1 MAQLYRTE
9 KLKTGINFIRMKI
22 DNKIQQ
28 TFNGPLIFMGIT
40 FAVMAIALVFNHLWY
55 LGILSFII
63 ACFLL
68 FTFSGMEIDVER
80 RMIKPYYML
89 FGLFK
94 NGKWQSLEKYVGL
107 TLVPMRKVYSVFS
120 RSNRQNDSEMD
131 DFRVYLVNR
140 LKKPALPL
148 KSCKTREAAQNSM
161 DEFSIWLKMPV
172 YSVKRH

>member
-1 MAQLYRTE
+1 M
-9 KLKTGINFIRMKI
+9 II

-40 FAVMAIALVFNHLWY
+40 FAINALLMVFSRMWY
-55 LGILSFII
+55 LGIPSFII

-68 FTFSGMEIDVER
+68 FTFSGIEIDTER
-80 RMIKPYYML
+80 RIIKPYYML

-94 NGKWQSLEKYVGL
+94 NGKWQSLEKYIGL

-120 RSNRQNDSEMD
+120 RSNQRNDSEMD
-131 DFRVYLVNR
+131 EYRVYLVNR
-140 LKKPALPL
+140 SKKPALPL
-148 KSCKTREAAQNSM
+148 KSCKTRDAAQDSM
-161 DEFSIWLKMPV
+161 DEFSIWLKIPV

>member
-1 MAQLYRTE
+1 MILM
-9 KLKTGINFIRMKI
+9 II

-40 FAVMAIALVFNHLWY
+40 FMAIAVILVIGSNWI

-63 ACFLL
+63 AAFLL
-68 FTFSGMEIDVER
+68 FTFSGMEIDTER

-94 NGKWQSLEKYVGL
+94 NGKWQSLEKYIGL

-120 RSNRQNDSEMD
+120 RSNRISNSEMD
-131 DFRVYLVNR
+131 DYRVYLVNR
-140 LKKPALPL
+140 SKKPALP
-148 KSCKTREAAQNSM
+148 
-161 DEFSIWLKMPV
+161 
-172 YSVKRH
+172 

>member
-1 MAQLYRTE
+1 M
-9 KLKTGINFIRMKI
+9 NI

-40 FAVMAIALVFNHLWY
+40 FVGTALILVFGRLWY
-55 LGILSFII
+55 LGVLSFVI

-68 FTFSGMEIDVER
+68 FTFSGIEIDTEK

-89 FGLFK
+89 FGLFR
-94 NGKWQSLEKYVGL
+94 NGKWQSLEKYIGL

-120 RSNRQNDSEMD
+120 RSNRRNNSEMD
-131 DFRVYLVNR
+131 DYRVYLVNR
-140 LKKPALPL
+140 SKKPALPL

-172 YSVKRH
+172 FSVKRH